1 MSNINQD
8 ANGREYTQLVE
19 QILPSMAIANYC
31 PTGKVHNDHLV
42 LVLLLTNG
50 NVRNTLCEE
59 WQQSLREAFHY
70 ELGILV
76 KGVQ

>member
-31 PTGKVHNDHLV
+31 PTGKVHNDRLV
-42 LVLLLTNG
+42 LVLLLTN
-50 NVRNTLCEE
+50 RNIWNALCEE
-59 WQQSLREAFHY
+59 WQQSLQEAFRY

-76 KGVQ
+76 KGIQ